1 MKNMNYNFEN
11 KVAFITGAGSGI
23 GESTARLFAQAGAGV
38 ALVDIHPEPIQR
50 LADALNGKG
59 YKAFAIPCN
68 VGNEENVKNAVEK
81 TVEVFGRLDFA
92 FNNAGIQVPTAKTAD
107 IETAD
112 FERALRINL
121 LGVFYCM
128 KYPIRQM
135 MKQGDGGSIVN
146 VASQD
151 AIVGTATLGAY
162 SAAKTGIIGLAKC
175 TALEYAEQGIRV
187 NMIAPGMIM
196 TPMVEQAIKDYPE
209 HMQDLIDMIPQK
221 RVGTPENI
229 ASCALYLCSDDAS
242 FMTGQTMTIDGG
254 FTVK

>member
-1 MKNMNYNFEN
+1 MNYNFEN
-11 KVAFITGAGSGI
+11 KVAYVTGAGSGI
-23 GESTARLFAQAGAGV
+23 GETTARMFAEAGASV
-38 ALVDIHPEPIQR
+38 VLVDINPSPIQR
-50 LADALNGKG
+50 IADELKSKG
-59 YKAFAIPCN
+59 YKAFAISCN
-68 VGNEENVKNAVEK
+68 VGKEEEVKNAVEK
-81 TVEVFGRLDFA
+81 TVEVFGRMDFA

-107 IETAD
+107 IESAD

-128 KYPIRQM
+128 KYQIRQM
-135 MKQGDGGSIVN
+135 LKQGDGGSIVN

-162 SAAKTGIIGLAKC
+162 SAAKTGILGLAKC

-209 HMQDLIDMIPQK
+209 HMQGLIDMIPQK
-221 RVGTPENI
+221 RVGTPGNI
-229 ASCALYLCSDDAS
+229 ASCALYLCTDEAS
-242 FMTGQTMTIDGG
+242 FMTGQTITIDGG

>member
-23 GESTARLFAQAGAGV
+23 GESTARLFARAGAGV

-50 LADALNGKG
+50 LADELNGKG
-59 YKAFAIPCN
+59 YKAFAISCN
-68 VGNEENVKNAVEK
+68 VGKEEEVKNAVEK

-92 FNNAGIQVPTAKTAD
+92 FNNAGIQVPTAK
-107 IETAD
+107 IESDD

-128 KYPIRQM
+128 KYQIKQM
-135 MKQGDGGSIVN
+135 LKQGEGGSIVN

-209 HMQDLIDMIPQK
+209 HMQGLIDMIPQK

-242 FMTGQTMTIDGG
+242 FMTGQTITIDGG

>member
-1 MKNMNYNFEN
+1 MNYNFEN
-11 KVAFITGAGSGI
+11 KVAYVTGAGSGI
-23 GESTARLFAQAGAGV
+23 GETTARMFAEAGASV
-38 ALVDIHPEPIQR
+38 VLVDINPSPIQR
-50 LADALNGKG
+50 IADELKSKG
-59 YKAFAIPCN
+59 YKAFAISCN
-68 VGNEENVKNAVEK
+68 VGKEKEVKNAVEK
-81 TVEVFGRLDFA
+81 TVEVFGRMDFA

-107 IETAD
+107 IESAD

-128 KYPIRQM
+128 KYQIRQM
-135 MKQGDGGSIVN
+135 LKQGDGGSIVN

-151 AIVGTATLGAY
+151 AIVETATLGAY

-209 HMQDLIDMIPQK
+209 HMQGLIDIIPQK

-229 ASCALYLCSDDAS
+229 ASCALYLCSDGAS
-242 FMTGQTMTIDGG
+242 FMTGQTITIDGG

>member
-1 MKNMNYNFEN
+1 MNYNFEH
-11 KVAFITGAGSGI
+11 KVAFVTGAGSGI

-38 ALVDIHPEPIQR
+38 VLADINLASIQR
-50 LADALNGKG
+50 LADELNGKG

-68 VGNEENVKNAVEK
+68 VGKEEEVENAVEK
-81 TVEVFGRLDFA
+81 AVEVFGRLDFA

-107 IETAD
+107 IDSAD
-112 FERALRINL
+112 FERVLRINL

-128 KYPIRQM
+128 KYQIRQM
-135 MKQGDGGSIVN
+135 LKQGEGGSIVN

-196 TPMVEQAIKDYPE
+196 TPMVEQAIKDYPK
-209 HMQDLIDMIPQK
+209 HMQGLIDTIPQK

-229 ASCALYLCSDDAS
+229 ASCALYLCSDGAS
-242 FMTGQTMTIDGG
+242 FMTGQTITIDGG

>member
-1 MKNMNYNFEN
+1 MNYNFEN
-11 KVAFITGAGSGI
+11 KVAYVTGAGSGI
-23 GESTARLFAQAGAGV
+23 GETTARMFAEAGASV
-38 ALVDIHPEPIQR
+38 VLVDINPSPIQR
-50 LADALNGKG
+50 IADELKSKG
-59 YKAFAIPCN
+59 YKAFAISCN
-68 VGNEENVKNAVEK
+68 VGKEEEVKNAVEK
-81 TVEVFGRLDFA
+81 TVEVFGRMDFA

-107 IETAD
+107 IESAD

-128 KYPIRQM
+128 KYQIRQM
-135 MKQGDGGSIVN
+135 LKQGDGGSIVN

-209 HMQDLIDMIPQK
+209 HMQGLIDIIPQK
-221 RVGTPENI
+221 RVGTPGNI
-229 ASCALYLCSDDAS
+229 ASCALYLCTDEAS
-242 FMTGQTMTIDGG
+242 FMTGQTITIDGG

>member
-1 MKNMNYNFEN
+1 M
-11 KVAFITGAGSGI
+11 
-23 GESTARLFAQAGAGV
+23 
-38 ALVDIHPEPIQR
+38 
-50 LADALNGKG
+50 
-59 YKAFAIPCN
+59 
-68 VGNEENVKNAVEK
+68 GNEEEVKNAVEK

-92 FNNAGIQVPTAKTAD
+92 FNNAGIQVPTAKTAE
-107 IETAD
+107 IESAD

-128 KYPIRQM
+128 KYQIRQM
-135 MKQGDGGSIVN
+135 LKQGEGGSIVN

-162 SAAKTGIIGLAKC
+162 SAAKTGILGLAKC

-209 HMQDLIDMIPQK
+209 HMQGLIDIIPQK

-229 ASCALYLCSDDAS
+229 ASCALYLCSDEAS
-242 FMTGQTMTIDGG
+242 FMTGQTITIDGG